1 MADLAKFHQTKR
13 KFMDLT
19 ILANF
24 SQIPQRKISLVEL
37 TIVLNFNQIHQSQVS
52 LADFTVLMHFFQFCY
67 CIHFWTYLPN
77 FTLHILNTVSYLA
90 FSIASRLLPVHSQ
103 FVMYPWLQSIRL
115 MFGLHNA
122 RKWGLN
128 SPTYVFP
135 SRVMSRL
142 ISEPY
147 KNKDIVLN
155 NLKRIG
161 RN

>member
-24 SQIPQRKISLVEL
+24 QLNSSKENQFGGIDNCVEFSS
-37 TIVLNFNQIHQSQVS
+37 NSSKQSQ
-52 LADFTVLMHFFQFCY
+52 LG
-67 CIHFWTYLPN
+67 IHFGTYLPN